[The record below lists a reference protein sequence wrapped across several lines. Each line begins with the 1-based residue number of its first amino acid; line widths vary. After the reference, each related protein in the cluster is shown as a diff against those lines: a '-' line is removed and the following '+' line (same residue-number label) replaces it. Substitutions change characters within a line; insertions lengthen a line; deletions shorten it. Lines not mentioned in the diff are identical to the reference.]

1 MLRVAALVC
10 SIAGLAGA
18 LRPSRR
24 DVLAAPLAAAA
35 AAVAPRPARGV
46 VAGPA
51 ASLADARA
59 SGAVALW
66 IDLAGC
72 EICRHDV
79 PAACTGTLIADDL
92 VLSAQHCVD
101 VPEST
106 PASRRS
112 VFHVFQ
118 RRASSDDRSSP
129 DKNVESPR
137 VERSSPP
144 RNEPLPGPCR
154 AR

>member
-66 IDLAGC
+66 IDLTDC
-72 EICRHDV
+72 DICRHDV